1 MGYHKKSIPKGTA
14 GEISKIEEE
23 LEELKDAYYQ
33 NNKIMTLVEL
43 SDICGAI
50 ILFLKSKFPDITIGD
65 VLKMSVATN
74 SSFEDGSRK

>member
-1 MGYHKKSIPKGTA
+1 MGYHKKIIPKGVV

-23 LEELKDAYYQ
+23 LEELKDAYLQ

-50 ILFLKSKFPDITIGD
+50 ILFLKLKFPDITIGD
-65 VLKMSVATN
+65 VLKMSLATI
-74 SSFEDGSRK
+74 SSFEDGNRK